1 MPEWVRP
8 CAGKGRFPWV
18 IRPKKDFI
26 KLCETYFANTLNL
39 NDKGPSL
46 KRVCFP
52 KFYSPLANCA
62 WLRNSPCSSLYVFI
76 IWSLLPGNDW
86 CALPVF
92 LCKLNPKKPLKKRLL
107 ALLLWEIDHL
117 SSPRRYCLGRLI
129 LIHGGRGSPMGRA
142 STQVINNP
150 VIIS

>member
-1 MPEWVRP
+1 MTEGGTVQSY
-8 CAGKGRFPWV
+8 AGKGRFPGAV
-18 IRPKKDFI
+18 RPKKECI
-26 KLCETYFANTLNL
+26 KPCETCFANTHNL

-46 KRVCFP
+46 KWVCFP
-52 KFYSPLANCA
+52 KSYSPLAKRP
-62 WLRNSPCSSLYVFI
+62 WLRISPCSSLYVFI

-107 ALLLWEIDHL
+107 ALLPWEIDHL

-129 LIHGGRGSPMGRA
+129 LIHGGAGALWEEPPHR
-142 STQVINNP
+142 
-150 VIIS
+150 